1 MNKTALVLEGGAMRG
16 MFTAGILKSVYFHNI
31 IIKKD
36 YKYNLFIKKYR
47 IQTSS

>member
-16 MFTAGILKSVYFHNI
+16 MFTAGILESVYFHNI

-36 YKYNLFIKKYR
+36 YKNNLFIFKYR
-47 IQTSS
+47 I